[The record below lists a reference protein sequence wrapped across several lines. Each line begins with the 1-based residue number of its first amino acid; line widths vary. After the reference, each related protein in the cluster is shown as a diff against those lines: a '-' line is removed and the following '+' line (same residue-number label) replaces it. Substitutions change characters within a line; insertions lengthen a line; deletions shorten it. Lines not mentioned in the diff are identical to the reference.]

1 MANIK
6 NLDRIHEIA
15 ESLPK
20 LESARKLFSQT
31 GKSVSVAV
39 IDEQLTGG
47 NKIIILPRDVNYN
60 VLNIVNLEINK
71 LKEELK
77 GL

>member
-20 LESARKLFSQT
+20 LEGARKLLSQT

-39 IDEQLTGG
+39 IDKQLTDG

>member
-39 IDEQLTGG
+39 IDEQLTDG